1 MEERVGA
8 LAQGYIERSAPRR
21 PKILMT
27 WKVSAAEVSGALAP
41 ALALAL
47 AGSAWL
53 LLVVALAGYV
63 ATIGEVAG

>member
-1 MEERVGA
+1 M
-8 LAQGYIERSAPRR
+8 I
-21 PKILMT
+21 

-53 LLVVALAGYV
+53 LLVVDLAGFV
-63 ATIGEVAG
+63 AALGEVTR

>member
-1 MEERVGA
+1 MGA
-8 LAQGYIERSAPRR
+8 PAQGYMERSTPKR
-21 PKILMT
+21 PKMLMI

-63 ATIGEVAG
+63 ATLG

>member
-1 MEERVGA
+1 M
-8 LAQGYIERSAPRR
+8 I
-21 PKILMT
+21 

-53 LLVVALAGYV
+53 LQVVALAGYV
-63 ATIGEVAG
+63 ATLG